1 MDNQG
6 EEMTC
11 PWTWIDQQ
19 KSLKTAGKVLAA
31 SDIIAIDT
39 EYNSLHYFREKLCLI
54 QIHDGDHTYLIDPM
68 AGLDLNP
75 LAEIF
80 GNPAILKI
88 FHAGDND
95 IRIIKRDY
103 DFTFR
108 NIFDTQRA
116 AAILGHHYLSLET
129 LIQEYL
135 PVDFKKKK
143 KTQRSRWEIRPL
155 TEEQLHYASLDTF
168 HLIPLYLALKKE
180 LHLKGL
186 GEVAERAFLDIT
198 EVMWHEKIFNPFG
211 YKKMPGYYNLPDYQK
226 QRLRNLYNWR
236 YHKAQEIDRAPFLIL
251 DDRLLM
257 TLAQAEIDLTDQ
269 TTMPRKTLCG
279 AFCRYVNE
287 LIPLLQEQPGA

>member
-1 MDNQG
+1 
-6 EEMTC
+6 MTC
-11 PWTWIDQQ
+11 PWTWIDQPE
-19 KSLKTAGKVLAA
+19 SLATAGKVLAA
-31 SDIIAIDT
+31 AHTIAIDT

-68 AGLDLNP
+68 AGLDLSS

-80 GNPAILKI
+80 NNPSILKI
-88 FHAGDND
+88 FHAADND

-103 DFTFR
+103 EFTFR

-143 KTQRSRWEIRPL
+143 KMQRSRWEIRPL

-168 HLIPLYLALKKE
+168 HLIPLYMALEEALRERKLIAE
-180 LHLKGL
+180 
-186 GEVAERAFLDIT
+186 AERAFQDIAA
-198 EVMWHEKIFNPFG
+198 VMWREKSFNPFG
-211 YKKMPGYYNLPDYQK
+211 YKKFPGYYNLLDYQK
-226 QRLRNLYNWR
+226 LRLRNLYSWR

-251 DDRLLM
+251 DDRLM
-257 TLAQAEIDLTDQ
+257 MSLAQAEIDLTDQ
-269 TTMPRKTLCG
+269 TPIPQKTICG
-279 AFCRYVNE
+279 AFCRYMNE
-287 LIPLLQEQPGA
+287 LIPILQEQPQA